1 MTTFVFQHGWG
12 FDGSFFHSLAARL
25 PGQHVFLD
33 RGYFGPANADFDGR
47 KPWIGVGHSLGF
59 DVLLHM
65 NVPWNALVAIGGFTE
80 FAPTEERREALRNM
94 ENAFRKNSK
103 AVLRDFYRKCKVSL
117 SFLRG
122 AKDPEVLLRDLRYL
136 RHQNSQAICQS
147 RRYPI
152 RLLHAMDDV
161 IVPLGQSQKDFAD
174 REILVCETGGHGLG
188 LNQAEWCAEKIRD
201 FTEKDEI
208 R

>member
-12 FDGSFFHSLAARL
+12 FDGLFFRSLAAQL

-33 RGYFGPANADFDGR
+33 RGYFGPAQTDFDGP

-65 NVPWNALVAIGGFTE
+65 NVPWNSLIAVGGFAE
-80 FAPTEERREALRNM
+80 FAPTEERKVALRNM

-103 AVLRDFYRKCKVSL
+103 TVLRDFYRKCKIAL
-117 SFLRG
+117 SFLRA
-122 AKDPEVLLRDLRYL
+122 AKDPDALLRDLLYL
-136 RHQNSQAICQS
+136 GHQNCHAMWNSKP
-147 RRYPI
+147 YPI
-152 RLLHAMDDV
+152 HLLHAMDDV
-161 IVPLGQSQKDFAD
+161 IVPLGQSQRDFAG

-188 LNQAEWCAEKIRD
+188 LNQAEWCAKKIREVI
-201 FTEKDEI
+201 EKE
-208 R
+208 